1 MCHLIL
7 LLPIISLPVLWLLP
21 LSIGLPVY
29 GLALA
34 FALWVYVLA
43 VKTAGRPVTTGAE
56 GMIGEL
62 GRVVR
67 VEGRRAMLQIHG
79 ELWFAEVE
87 GEPLAAGE
95 TALVIGIDGLRL
107 KARREP

>member
-21 LSIGLPVY
+21 LSLGLPAY
-29 GLALA
+29 ALTLAL
-34 FALWVYVLA
+34 ALWVYALV
-43 VKTAGRPVTTGAE
+43 VKTIRMPGMTGAE
-56 GMIGEL
+56 GMIGER
-62 GRVVR
+62 GRVLR
-67 VEGRRAMLQIHG
+67 GERGSATLQIHG
-79 ELWFAEVE
+79 ELWCAEVE